1 MSEHL
6 TLEEI
11 QQLDHPSDGFLCK
24 PEDNIYGI
32 EFVYFK
38 IRNADTD
45 QLLFEIRKPEN

>member
-1 MSEHL
+1 MSSTL

-11 QQLDHPSDGFLCK
+11 RHLEAPTEDFLCK

-38 IRNADTD
+38 IRNAINN
-45 QLLFEIRKPEN
+45 QVLF